1 MNSQTIL
8 GVCAF
13 GLLICLGLLLTGD
26 KTPSDSK
33 RVREFSGKKTL
44 GASVRDR
51 LKLDDSGSSS
61 TSNSRKK
68 QIEETLGKI
77 EERQKSKKKKAKT
90 IESRIMQAD
99 WSIRPQTFMIVSLVL
114 AAVAGIIPFIM
125 GANPLLCGA
134 LAFVMGFGLPRF
146 ILNAAIDRRQKK
158 FTSHFAD
165 AMDIIVRGVRTGL
178 PLGDC
183 LKIIAHESP
192 EPLRSEFRRVVEG
205 ESLGIPI
212 EVCLEQMY
220 ERMPISEVNFFAT
233 VLNIQKTTGGN
244 LGEALSNLSNVLR
257 GRKMLA
263 EKIKA
268 LSAEAKVSAI
278 IIGSLPIIVMLLV
291 TIASPEY
298 MEELYTTP
306 TGHRNLMIGAVM
318 MVMGTLM
325 MRKMMNFKF

>member
-1 MNSQTIL
+1 M
-8 GVCAF
+8 
-13 GLLICLGLLLTGD
+13 GD
-26 KTPSDSK
+26 KTPSESK
-33 RVREFSGKKTL
+33 RVREFAGKKTM
-44 GASVRDR
+44 GSSIRDK
-51 LKLDDSGSSS
+51 LKVEDSGS
-61 TSNSRKK
+61 RRK

-90 IESRIMQAD
+90 IESRLMQAD
-99 WSIRPQTFMIVSLVL
+99 WSMKPQAFMMGSLIL
-114 AAVAGIIPFIM
+114 AAVAAIVPFIM
-125 GANPLLCGA
+125 GAKLLVCVA
-134 LAFVMGFGLPRF
+134 LAFVMGFGFPRF
-146 ILNAAIDRRQKK
+146 ILNGAIARRQKK

-192 EPLRSEFRRVVEG
+192 DPLGSEFRRVVEG

-257 GRKMLA
+257 GRKMLR

-268 LSAEAKVSAI
+268 LSAEAKVSAM
-278 IIGSLPIIVMLLV
+278 IIGSLPIAVMIIV
-291 TIASPEY
+291 TIASPDY
-298 MEELYTTP
+298 MYELYNTS

-318 MVMGTLM
+318 MVMGSLM
-325 MRKMMNFKF
+325 MKKMMNFKF

>member
-1 MNSQTIL
+1 MEQQTIL
-8 GVCAF
+8 ALCAA
-13 GLLICLGLLLTGD
+13 GLVICVGMLFMGD
-26 KTPSDSK
+26 KTSSDTK
-33 RVREFSGKKTL
+33 RVREFTGRKTL
-44 GASVRDR
+44 GSN
-51 LKLDDSGSSS
+51 LKEKLKVEDSGA
-61 TSNSRKK
+61 RRK

-77 EERQKSKKKKAKT
+77 EERQTAKKKKAKT
-90 IESRIMQAD
+90 IEARMLQAD
-99 WSIRPQTFMIVSLVL
+99 WSMKPQTFMMISAIL
-114 AAVAGIIPFIM
+114 AAIAGIVPFVFGM
-125 GANPLLCGA
+125 KPLMCAA
-134 LAFVMGFGLPRF
+134 LAFVIGFGMPRY
-146 ILNAAIDRRQKK
+146 ILNGAIARRQKK

-192 EPLRSEFRRVVEG
+192 DPLGTEFRRVVEG

-244 LGEALSNLSNVLR
+244 LGEALANLSNVLR
-257 GRKMLA
+257 GRKILR

-298 MEELYTTP
+298 MNDLYKTT
-306 TGHRNLMIGAVM
+306 TGQRNMMIGAGM
-318 MVMGTLM
+318 MVAGTLM
-325 MRKMMNFKF
+325 MRKMINFKF

>member
-1 MNSQTIL
+1 MEQQTLIAL
-8 GVCAF
+8 CAAGLVVCIGMLF
-13 GLLICLGLLLTGD
+13 MGD
-26 KTPSDSK
+26 SGSSESK
-33 RVREFSGKKTL
+33 RVREFAGKKSLT
-44 GASVRDR
+44 GNIKER
-51 LKLDDSGSSS
+51 LKVEDSGS
-61 TSNSRKK
+61 RRK

-77 EERQKSKKKKAKT
+77 EERQNAKKKKAKS
-90 IESRIMQAD
+90 IESKLMQAD
-99 WSIRPQTFMIVSLVL
+99 WAAKPQTFMIVSFVL
-114 AAVAGIIPFIM
+114 AIIAGVVPFAL
-125 GANPLLCGA
+125 GVKPLVCLG
-134 LAFVMGFGLPRF
+134 LAFVFGFGLPRF
-146 ILNAAIDRRQKK
+146 ILNTAIARRQKK
-158 FTSHFAD
+158 FTAHFAD

-192 EPLRSEFRRVVEG
+192 DPLGAEFRRVVEG

-244 LGEALSNLSNVLR
+244 LGESLSNLSAVLR
-257 GRKMLA
+257 GRKILR

-278 IIGSLPIIVMLLV
+278 IIGSLPIIVMILV
-291 TIASPEY
+291 TLASPDY
-298 MEELYTTP
+298 MNELYFTSRGQT
-306 TGHRNLMIGAVM
+306 NMMIGAVM

-325 MRKMMNFKF
+325 MRKMINFKF

>member
-1 MNSQTIL
+1 M
-8 GVCAF
+8 
-13 GLLICLGLLLTGD
+13 GD
-26 KTPSDSK
+26 KSSSETK
-33 RVREFSGKKTL
+33 RVREFAGKKTL
-44 GASVRDR
+44 GSNIKDR
-51 LKLDDSGSSS
+51 LKVEDSGA
-61 TSNSRKK
+61 RRK

-77 EERQKSKKKKAKT
+77 EERQNAKKKKAKT
-90 IESRIMQAD
+90 IESRIMQAN
-99 WSIRPQTFMIVSLVL
+99 WSVKPQTFIMVSLVL
-114 AAVAGIIPFIM
+114 AAVGGILPFIM
-125 GANPLLCGA
+125 GLKPQLCLA
-134 LAFVMGFGLPRF
+134 LAFVLGFGLPRF
-146 ILNAAIDRRQKK
+146 ILNGAIARRQRK
-158 FTSHFAD
+158 FTAHFAD

-192 EPLRSEFRRVVEG
+192 DPLGAEFRRVVEG

-257 GRKMLA
+257 GRKILR

-278 IIGSLPIIVMLLV
+278 IIGSLPIIVMIIV
-291 TIASPEY
+291 TIASPDY
-298 MEELYTTP
+298 MNDLYKTT
-306 TGHRNLMIGAVM
+306 TGQRNMMIGAVM

-325 MRKMMNFKF
+325 MRKMINFKF